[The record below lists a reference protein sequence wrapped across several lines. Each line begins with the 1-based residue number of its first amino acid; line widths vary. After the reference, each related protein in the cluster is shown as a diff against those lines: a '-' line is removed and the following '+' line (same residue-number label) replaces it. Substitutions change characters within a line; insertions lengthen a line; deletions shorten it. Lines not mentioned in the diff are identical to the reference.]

1 MHSKL
6 EDWKNG
12 WFGVE
17 LGLSPDE
24 IDRFIELLQMLKAE
38 PDQHFHLSSDYKES
52 SGVGDITLYVQA
64 PDETNNMIAFG
75 KAIAPTREVDDGSV

>member
-1 MHSKL
+1 MHAKL

-24 IDRFIELLQMLKAE
+24 IDPLIKLLQMLKSE
-38 PDQHFHLSSDYKES
+38 PDQHFHLGSDY
-52 SGVGDITLYVQA
+52 SGSGGLGDITFYVQT
-64 PDETNNMIAFG
+64 PDEPNNMVTFG
-75 KAIAPTREVDDGSV
+75 KALAPGSKLEDEKA